1 MKKIICPTD
10 FSETADN
17 GIVYA
22 AKLAQRTGASLTLFH
37 VESLMEHTL
46 GEAVM
51 GETFNVQA
59 ATQKLAAQCEQI
71 RQAFH
76 ISVAC
81 EVQATGRSVIAEIA
95 DQAARHD
102 CVVMGSEGPHD
113 LVQFLIGS
121 HTYRTLR
128 QVQRPLLLVPAG
140 YGYSEVR
147 QLVFAYDYL
156 KNGKLPLKQL
166 LAVTAGWSCKITVLQ
181 VCRESYTRAMEEKML
196 SVQQQIRH
204 LFPTAP
210 LVFDTV
216 YASEVV
222 ATLHSYVQRNA
233 MDLLALCTKDY
244 PFMEGLFH
252 KSTIKAMS
260 VIASY
265 PVLITHE

>member
-1 MKKIICPTD
+1 MKKILCPTD
-10 FSETADN
+10 FSSAADN

-22 AKLAQRTGASLTLFH
+22 AKLAQRAGATLTLFH
-37 VESLMEHTL
+37 VESLLEHTL

-51 GETFNVQA
+51 GEAFNVQE
-59 ATQKLAAQCEQI
+59 ATYKLEEQCQQL

-76 ISVAC
+76 ISADA

-95 DQAARHD
+95 EQAASHD

-113 LVQFLIGS
+113 LVQYLIGS
-121 HTYRTLR
+121 NTYRTLR

-147 QLVFAYDYL
+147 KVVFAYDYM
-156 KNGKLPLKQL
+156 KNGKLPLTQL
-166 LAVTAGWSCKITVLQ
+166 LDVTRAWPCEITILQ
-181 VCRESYTRAMEEKML
+181 VCRESYTRAAEEKMI
-196 SVQQQIRH
+196 SVQAQIRT
-204 LFPTAP
+204 LFPAAP
-210 LVFDTV
+210 LLFDTV

-222 ATLHSYVQRNA
+222 GTLHSYVERNA
-233 MDLLALCTKDY
+233 VDLLALCTEDHS
-244 PFMEGLFH
+244 FMEGLFH